1 MISPFDPRRK
11 RFCKIEVNPEEKEAF
26 VRHLMARGGRMVPG
40 AGIVPRDFY
49 FKPAHPPIQ
58 MYGGS
63 APIPPPNCQALRFT
77 ALLGK

>member
-26 VRHLMARGGRMVPG
+26 VRHLMARGPHGTG
-40 AGIVPRDFY
+40 SEHSPRDYY

>member
-1 MISPFDPRRK
+1 
-11 RFCKIEVNPEEKEAF
+11 
-26 VRHLMARGGRMVPG
+26 MVPG
-40 AGIVPRDFY
+40 AGIVPTDFY

>member
-1 MISPFDPRRK
+1 M
-11 RFCKIEVNPEEKEAF
+11 
-26 VRHLMARGGRMVPG
+26 RHLMAKEPHGTGSEHS
-40 AGIVPRDFY
+40 PRDYY